1 MNMLLFA
8 PAELIEGSRLRIE
21 GERATHMR
29 EVLKVGVGSAV
40 RVGELGGGRGQALVC
55 SIAADHI
62 VLEVQRPL
70 GPAEQ
75 RPRIDLALA
84 LPRPQSLK
92 KILQD
97 ISAIGVDSLT
107 LFASARVEKSYFH
120 SPLLKEENL
129 SQYVRLGLEQGMSTA
144 APQISIVHRLR
155 DLQIGGLQTGG
166 SRRSLLLHPGAAEDL
181 LSLSG
186 RRPFSADD
194 RVQLV
199 IGPEGGFR
207 DEEVLRFIADGC
219 EPVCLLERVLRVE
232 TAVCVGLGQL
242 SLFLRS

>member
-8 PAELIEGSRLRIE
+8 TADVVDGCRLSVG
-21 GERATHMR
+21 GERAVHLR
-29 EVLKVGVGSAV
+29 EVLKVEPGATV
-40 RVGELGGGRGQALVC
+40 RVGELGGGKGLAVVRKLT
-55 SIAADHI
+55 
-62 VLEVQRPL
+62 LETVELELQLPL
-70 GPAEQ
+70 APVEA
-75 RPRIDLALA
+75 RPRVDLLLA

-97 ISAIGVDSLT
+97 ISAIGVDTLT
-107 LFASARVEKSYFH
+107 LFGSARVEKSYFH

-144 APQISIVHRLR
+144 APRISIVPRLR
-155 DLQIGGLQTGG
+155 DFRPTG
-166 SRRSLLLHPGAAEDL
+166 RALLLHPGAQANL
-181 LSLSG
+181 LEVDT
-186 RRPFSADD
+186 RAPFKAGE

-219 EPVCLLERVLRVE
+219 EPVRLLDRVLRVE

-242 SLFLRS
+242 SLVLRS